1 MSINV
6 EYINPFLMAATNIIK
21 DICQIDMQVGKP
33 YVKQTAFAD
42 DSVIIMIGITGE
54 MRGSVIIALTYN
66 KALEIASKMMM
77 GMPVTELDEMATSAI
92 SELGNMIMGNAA
104 TILSTK
110 GVGIDITPPTL
121 CRGNL
126 TITQS
131 YTKNICIPLSGD
143 DITIELD
150 VAVKDA

>member
-42 DSVIIMIGITGE
+42 DSVIIMIGITGA

>member
-1 MSINV
+1 MTGINV
-6 EYINPFLMAATNIIK
+6 DYINPFLMAATGIIK
-21 DICQIDMQVGKP
+21 DICQIEMKIGKP
-33 YVKQTAFAD
+33 YVKETAFAD

-54 MRGSVIIALTYN
+54 MRGQVMIVLSYT

-77 GMPVTELDEMATSAI
+77 GMPVEKLDEMSISAI

-104 TILSTK
+104 TI
-110 GVGIDITPPTL
+110 

-126 TITQS
+126 TIAQS
-131 YTKNICIPLSGD
+131 FAQNICVPLSGG

-150 VAVKDA
+150 VAVKV